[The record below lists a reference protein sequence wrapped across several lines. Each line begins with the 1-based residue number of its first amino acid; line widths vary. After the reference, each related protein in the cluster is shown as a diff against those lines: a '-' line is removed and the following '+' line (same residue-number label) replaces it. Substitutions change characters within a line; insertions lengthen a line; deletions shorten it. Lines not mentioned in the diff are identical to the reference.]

1 MRGYQPTSAYKESYA
16 KDAALVSGDEAINEN
31 IPYCNKNGFVWGI
44 KVPAGTRHAV
54 EHKAFEKAY
63 PKFSGWAKNNGT
75 LNKGWYLEPDAEKT
89 IRYW

>member
-1 MRGYQPTSAYKESYA
+1 MSATSAYKESYA

-54 EHKAFEKAY
+54 EHKAFEEAY
-63 PKFSGWAKNNGT
+63 PKFSEWQRIMVHSTKAGIWNPMLK
-75 LNKGWYLEPDAEKT
+75 K
-89 IRYW
+89 R